1 MIHLKCI
8 HITPLMEISVKAS
21 HLKVKF
27 NMLALARHGC
37 FSLAPFISPI
47 VHFVPSTLI
56 CLLCLTISGT
66 ILSHS
71 CTYAVFSTWIIL
83 LQDIYVAY
91 FLTSL
96 KSLLN
101 YQCLSEDLQWQHSPR
116 QQSLFLSCFI
126 FQYTSTLLKF
136 VYILLICLSLLF
148 GCKFTMC
155 GCFIHYLSSV
165 PENVPGTK

>member
-1 MIHLKCI
+1 
-8 HITPLMEISVKAS
+8 
-21 HLKVKF
+21 
-27 NMLALARHGC
+27 MLALARHGC

-101 YQCLSEDLQWQHSPR
+101 YQCLSEDFLDHPIYNGNILQDNSHYSFPALFSNIPQLYSSSYIFYLFVCLYYLGV
-116 QQSLFLSCFI
+116 SLPCVDVLFTIYPQC
-126 FQYTSTLLKF
+126 LKM
-136 VYILLICLSLLF
+136 CLAQNRCS
-148 GCKFTMC
+148 
-155 GCFIHYLSSV
+155 INISESR
-165 PENVPGTK
+165 